1 MKATILQPNYI
12 PWIGYFELI
21 KHTDIFV
28 FLDDVQFTKRDW
40 RNRNYINLNNKKHL
54 VSIPVVTKSKF
65 YQKICQ
71 VQFKSNE
78 FKKDHLEIF
87 RHAYKKTVLFEEIYE
102 FMSSLY
108 MSYHGNFLSEF
119 NINIIKAIS
128 KYFGINKKFINSSEL
143 QISSSSN
150 QKLIDICL
158 NIGADIYISG
168 LSAMD
173 YLDINMFKKKNISL
187 KIANYRDQIKYSS
200 NFIEKLSIIDLI
212 FNHGKK
218 AKNFLQDLDL
228 IEYDQAK
235 NIYLKNFQ

>member
-1 MKATILQPNYI
+1 MKACILQPNYI

-21 KHTDIFV
+21 NLSDAFI
-28 FLDDVQFTKRDW
+28 FLDDVQYTKRDW
-40 RNRNYINLNNKKHL
+40 RNRNFINLNNKKHL
-54 VSIPVVTKSKF
+54 ISIPVITKSKF

-71 VQFKSNE
+71 VQFESDK

-87 RHAYKKTVLFEEIYE
+87 RHAYKKTVFFQEIYE
-102 FMSSLY
+102 FMCNIY
-108 MSYHGNFLSEF
+108 TSYNGNFLSEF

-158 NIGADIYISG
+158 NVGADVYISG

-187 KIANYRDQIKYSS
+187 KIANYKEQIKYSN

-218 AKNFLQDLDL
+218 SKDFLQDLDL

-235 NIYLKNFQ
+235 DIY